1 MTAPIKP
8 APAQTTGGATPQE
21 WYHWD
26 MELEAGAN
34 LLPVVPANALVP
46 VKPGSAL
53 EGKIGKLPSAITN
66 GYAHG
71 LKEWQKREILPAELA
86 LWRKDGRLNFC
97 VRTGPIS
104 GVYAID
110 CDVEDEM
117 QARQI
122 KAMLAE
128 VLACSDG
135 QLYVRTRPNS
145 HKFAVLFR
153 LADEP

>member
-1 MTAPIKP
+1 MTARITPP
-8 APAQTTGGATPQE
+8 PPQTTGGATPEE

-26 MELEAGAN
+26 MELELGAQ
-34 LLPVVPANALVP
+34 LLPVVPANCLAP

-53 EGKIGKLPSAITN
+53 EGKKGKVPSAITN
-66 GYAHG
+66 GQAHG
-71 LKEWQKREILPAELA
+71 LREWQKRELLPAELA

-110 CDVEDEM
+110 VDVEDEA

-128 VLACSDG
+128 ALACSDG

-153 LADEP
+153 LAGEP